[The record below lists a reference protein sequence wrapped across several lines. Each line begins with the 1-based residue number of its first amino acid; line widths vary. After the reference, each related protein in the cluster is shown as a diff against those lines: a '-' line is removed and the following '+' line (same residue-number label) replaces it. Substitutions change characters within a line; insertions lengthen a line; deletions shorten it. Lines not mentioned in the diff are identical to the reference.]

1 MADTDIWHATCV
13 AWGDRAVLIIG
24 ASGRGKSAL
33 GLQLM
38 ALGCVLVADDR
49 VILRPTGPHLL
60 AHCPPSIVGLIEARG
75 AGILNADT
83 RPEAKIVLVVD
94 LDQTEDQRLPDRYMT
109 RIGSYDFPL
118 VKRLDGPQFPAIIL
132 QILKSGWSDR

>member
-1 MADTDIWHATCV
+1 MADTDILHATCV

-49 VILRPTGPHLL
+49 VILRAAGAHLL
-60 AHCPPSIVGLIEARG
+60 AQCPPGIAGLIEARG

-83 RPEAKIVLVVD
+83 RPEAKIALVVD